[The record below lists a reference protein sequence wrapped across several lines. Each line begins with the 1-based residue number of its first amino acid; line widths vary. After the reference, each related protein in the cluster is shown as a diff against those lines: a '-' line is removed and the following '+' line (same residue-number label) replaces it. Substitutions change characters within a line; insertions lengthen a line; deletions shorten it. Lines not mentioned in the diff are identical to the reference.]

1 MVPVST
7 YLRLYRLVFHYKSRF
22 CIAFLSVLGSGAFML
37 VSPKLLAWAIN
48 YGIETQHVQK
58 YLVLIVAA
66 SSMFGAAAF
75 RSISQYG
82 QQYLGQWLGQ
92 KVAYDLRNSIYNRLQ
107 HLSFAYHDSHQT
119 GQLMSRA
126 TQDVEAVQMFVQMGV
141 LRALYFVLVVIGS
154 VILMLLTNWRL
165 ALVTLPFLVVVGIGS
180 GIFATK
186 LRSIWTRVQ
195 NGLARLTTV
204 LQENLSGARLVRS
217 FGREDTEKAKFTV
230 EAEAL
235 FKDSYESSRLQALSM
250 PTLAGIWMLAMAA
263 IIWFGGNEIAAGRLT
278 GGDLAGFTLYLTLL
292 QQPVRSMGMVV
303 NSVSRA
309 YSAGIRIFE
318 ILDAESAV
326 KEKPGAEVLSSVT
339 GHVVFEKVSFGYN
352 NLTPVLK
359 DIDIDALPGQ
369 VIALLGP
376 TGSGKTTIV
385 NLLPRF
391 YDVTSGRITIDGKD
405 IRNVTLLSLRSCMT
419 IVQQDV
425 FLFTGTIRDNIR
437 YGVPTA
443 SQEQVEQAARTAYIH
458 DFITSLPEQY
468 DTWVGERGLTLS
480 GGQKQRVAIAR
491 TLLLDPAILILDDST
506 SSVDTETEYQIQ
518 LALQEVM
525 KGRTTFVIAQ
535 RLRTV
540 KMADQILVLNRG
552 SIVERGRHEELLQ
565 QNGFY
570 RNIYDLELRDQEEA
584 LYKVKRNQQ
593 EGLLEPASLDSGV
606 VPG

>member
-1 MVPVST
+1 
-7 YLRLYRLVFHYKSRF
+7 
-22 CIAFLSVLGSGAFML
+22 ML

-326 KEKPGAEVLSSVT
+326 KEKPGAEVLGSVT

-405 IRNVTLLSLRSCMT
+405 IRNVTLSSLRSCMT

-552 SIVERGRHEELLQ
+552 SIVEKGRHEELLQ

-593 EGLLEPASLDSGV
+593 EGLLEPVSSDSGV